1 MERRRG
7 ASEAGI
13 NGIDQFSTA
22 DEILSALKGS
32 FAGPGPSSEE
42 ARENER
48 RAEASGRLS
57 R

>member
-1 MERRRG
+1 MG

-13 NGIDQFSTA
+13 NGIDQFSTS
-22 DEILSALKGS
+22 DKILSALKGS
-32 FAGPGPSSEE
+32 FAGPGPSSDE

>member
-1 MERRRG
+1 MERRMG

-13 NGIDQFSTA
+13 SGIDQFSTA
-22 DEILSALKGS
+22 AEILSALKGS
-32 FAGPGPSSEE
+32 CAGPGQSSDE

-48 RAEASGRLS
+48 QAEASGRLS

>member
-1 MERRRG
+1 MERRMG

-13 NGIDQFSTA
+13 DGIGQFSIA
-22 DEILSALKGS
+22 DDILSALKGS
-32 FAGPGPSSEE
+32 FAGPGPSSDE

-48 RAEASGRLS
+48 QAEASGRLS

>member
-1 MERRRG
+1 MERRMG

-32 FAGPGPSSEE
+32 CAAPGPSSDE

>member
-1 MERRRG
+1 MERRMG

-13 NGIDQFSTA
+13 SGIDQFSIA

-32 FAGPGPSSEE
+32 SAGPGPSSDE

-48 RAEASGRLS
+48 RAEASGRLPG
-57 R
+57 

>member
-1 MERRRG
+1 MERRMG

-13 NGIDQFSTA
+13 SGIDQFSTA

-32 FAGPGPSSEE
+32 CAAPGPSSDE

-48 RAEASGRLS
+48 QAEASGRLP

>member
-1 MERRRG
+1 MERRMG

-13 NGIDQFSTA
+13 NGIGQFSTA
-22 DEILSALKGS
+22 DDILSALKGLC
-32 FAGPGPSSEE
+32 AGPGPSSEE

-48 RAEASGRLS
+48 RAEASGRLP

>member
-1 MERRRG
+1 MG
-7 ASEAGI
+7 SVEAGI
-13 NGIDQFSTA
+13 SGIDQFSTA

-32 FAGPGPSSEE
+32 CAAPGPSSDE

-48 RAEASGRLS
+48 QAEASGRLS

>member
-1 MERRRG
+1 MG

-13 NGIDQFSTA
+13 SGIDQFSTA
-22 DEILSALKGS
+22 AEILSALKGS
-32 FAGPGPSSEE
+32 CAGPGQSSDE

-48 RAEASGRLS
+48 QAEASGRLS